1 MTKTQ
6 GRRKKEKPKYITFE
20 YLTQNNPNP
29 DGIQYKGL
37 FGNRSIGKT
46 HGVLK
51 HVWKSLKENTA
62 FMILRRNKLELN
74 FQPFVQKYSAAFET
88 DWSIHGNAIVENG
101 ERIVG
106 YFSAL
111 SLAERSKHMNF
122 DSPYVTDIIVD
133 EVYAEKPNKNE
144 FQQLQTW
151 ITTLSRRT
159 GHPFH
164 PVTVWLLG
172 NYDYGYSPILDAL
185 GVYAFNG
192 KKQKTKN
199 GVYLFSDMPSPDGA
213 MNVRSPLIKEI
224 EIRAGNEPVVTWSF
238 QKQSFGLFDMGHHM
252 YIAPVDKATQP
263 YDFTIRQII
272 IRHCVRKV
280 GIPRVY
286 VANYDCLRFIDDPA
300 LKITM

>member
-1 MTKTQ
+1 MS
-6 GRRKKEKPKYITFE
+6 KYISFE

-29 DGIQYKGL
+29 NGIEYRGL

-51 HVWKSLKENTA
+51 YVYKNLKDNQA
-62 FMILRRNKLELN
+62 FMVLRRNKLELN
-74 FQPFVQKYSAAFET
+74 FQPFVTKYSAAFET
-88 DWSIHGNAIVENG
+88 DWQIDGNMIVEN
-101 ERIVG
+101 RDKVIG

-133 EVYAEKPNKNE
+133 EVFAEKPNKNE
-144 FQQLQTW
+144 FQQLETF

-164 PVTVWLLG
+164 PIRVWLLG
-172 NYDYGYSPILDAL
+172 NNEYGYSPILDAL
-185 GVYAFNG
+185 GVFASNG
-192 KKQKTKN
+192 RKQKTEN
-199 GVYLFSDMPSPDGA
+199 GVYLFSEMESPA
-213 MNVRSPLIKEI
+213 NVLNVKSPLIREI
-224 EIRAGNEPVVTWSF
+224 DIKDGNSPVLEWTF
-238 QKQSFGLFDMGHHM
+238 LKQSFGLFDCGTHM
-252 YIAPVDKATQP
+252 YIKNIDKATMP
-263 YDFTIRQII
+263 YDLSIRQNLVKM
-272 IRHCVRKV
+272 CVRKV

-286 VANYDCLRFIDDPA
+286 VANYECLRFLDDPA

>member
-1 MTKTQ
+1 MS
-6 GRRKKEKPKYITFE
+6 KYISFE

-46 HGVLK
+46 HGVLRY
-51 HVWKSLKENTA
+51 VYRSLKDNEA

-74 FQPFVQKYSAAFET
+74 FQPFVTKYSAAFDT
-88 DWSIHGNAIVENG
+88 DWQIDGNTIVEN
-101 ERIVG
+101 RDKVIG

-122 DSPYVTDIIVD
+122 DSPYVTHIIVD
-133 EVYAEKPNKNE
+133 EVFAEKPNKNE
-144 FQQLQTW
+144 FQQLETF

-164 PVTVWLLG
+164 PITVWLLG
-172 NYDYGYSPILDAL
+172 NFDYGYSPIMDTL
-185 GVYAFNG
+185 GVFGFNG
-192 KKQKTKN
+192 KKQKVDN
-199 GVYLFSDMPSPDGA
+199 GVYLFSDMPSPA
-213 MNVRSPLIKEI
+213 NVLNVRSPLIKEI
-224 EIRAGNEPVVTWSF
+224 EIRQGNEPVLEWTYL
-238 QKQSFGLFDMGHHM
+238 KQSYGLYDMGTHM
-252 YIAPVDKATQP
+252 YIANIPQAKVP
-263 YDFTIRQII
+263 YDFTIRQNLV
-272 IRHCVRKV
+272 RMAVRKV

-286 VANYDCLRFIDDPA
+286 VANYDCLRFLDDPA

>member
-1 MTKTQ
+1 MSKN
-6 GRRKKEKPKYITFE
+6 KNKFITFE

-29 DGIQYKGL
+29 NGIQFKGL

-51 HVWKSLKENTA
+51 HVYKNLKDNTA

-74 FQPFVQKYSAAFET
+74 FQPFVQKYSQAFET
-88 DWSIHGNAIVENG
+88 EWHIEGNMIIEN
-101 ERIVG
+101 RDKIIG

-111 SLAERSKHMNF
+111 SLAERAKHNNF

-133 EVYAEKPNKNE
+133 EVFAEKPNKNE
-144 FQQLQTW
+144 FQQLETW

-172 NYDYGYSPILDAL
+172 NFDYGYSPILDAL
-185 GVYAFNG
+185 EIFSFNG

-199 GVYLFSDMPSPDGA
+199 GVYLFSDMPSPAGVV
-213 MNVRSPLIKEI
+213 NVKSPLIREFEI
-224 EIRAGNEPVVTWSF
+224 HPNNKPVLEWTY
-238 QKQSFGLFDMGHHM
+238 QKQSFGLYDMGHHM
-252 YIAPVDKATQP
+252 YIKNIDKANVP
-263 YDFTIRQII
+263 YDFTIRQNIVKL
-272 IRHCVRKV
+272 CVRKV

>member
-1 MTKTQ
+1 MSKTR
-6 GRRKKEKPKYITFE
+6 GKAKKEKSKFITFE

-29 DGIQYKGL
+29 NGIQFKGL

-51 HVWKSLKENTA
+51 HVWKNLKDNQA
-62 FMILRRNKLELN
+62 FMILRRNKLEMN
-74 FQPFVQKYSAAFET
+74 FQPFVQKYSSAFET
-88 DWSIHGNAIVENG
+88 EWEVSGNTIVENHDK
-101 ERIVG
+101 IVG

-133 EVYAEKPNKNE
+133 EVFAERPNKNE
-144 FQQLQTW
+144 WQQLQTW

-172 NYDYGYSPILDAL
+172 NFDYGYSPILDAL
-185 GVYAFNG
+185 GISSLNG
-192 KKQKTKN
+192 KKQKTKD
-199 GVYLFSDMPSPDGA
+199 GVYLFSDMKSPDGA
-213 MNVRSPLIKEI
+213 LNVRSPLIREI
-224 EIRAGNEPVVTWSF
+224 EIRPDNEPVLTWVYM
-238 QKQSFGLFDMGHHM
+238 KKAFGLYDMGAHM
-252 YIAPVDKATQP
+252 YIAPIEKATQP
-263 YDFTIRQII
+263 YDFTTRQALF
-272 IRHCVRKV
+272 RLCVRKV

-286 VANYDCLRFIDDPA
+286 VANYECLRFLDIPA
-300 LKITM
+300 LRITM

>member
-1 MTKTQ
+1 MSTTR

-122 DSPYVTDIIVD
+122 DSPSVTSNRTSVPSGYRLA
-133 EVYAEKPNKNE
+133 VG
-144 FQQLQTW
+144 QL
-151 ITTLSRRT
+151 
-159 GHPFH
+159 
-164 PVTVWLLG
+164 
-172 NYDYGYSPILDAL
+172 
-185 GVYAFNG
+185 
-192 KKQKTKN
+192 
-199 GVYLFSDMPSPDGA
+199 
-213 MNVRSPLIKEI
+213 
-224 EIRAGNEPVVTWSF
+224 
-238 QKQSFGLFDMGHHM
+238 
-252 YIAPVDKATQP
+252 
-263 YDFTIRQII
+263 
-272 IRHCVRKV
+272 
-280 GIPRVY
+280 
-286 VANYDCLRFIDDPA
+286 
-300 LKITM
+300 